1 MNIDLSQFRDGF
13 FQDADEH
20 VENMEAGL
28 LRIEAAV
35 GAGDAPVEDDLHEVF
50 RDAHSI
56 KGAAGSLGFD
66 SVMSF
71 THALESVLDRLRD
84 GRLEPTA
91 ERTGLLLRSVDALRS
106 LLAAVQAGEGEP
118 DGLADQLAE
127 LEADVDGEPPS
138 TDAPVSS
145 ESAEKEGAEVV
156 SYEIGFTAADNLFQT
171 GMDPLLVLRELS
183 ELSESG
189 AFDQV
194 ELKLDRIPPLA
205 DLDPGLCSLAWT
217 CRMHSAA
224 SHEDVEDVFLFV
236 EDGSEITI
244 REQRDAHGEAE
255 SGDPQGKPAERKKAA
270 GTAKAGG
277 AKRSRGTQRRES
289 SSIRVSTEKVDKL
302 IDLVGELVIAQSM
315 ASQAVQDFDP
325 SKPHLLGQALE
336 ETQRYVR
343 ELQEQIMG
351 VRMLPIGSVFS
362 RFPRLIRDIASNLG
376 KKIALE
382 ISGEETE
389 LDKGVVEGITDPLTH
404 LIRNSADHGIESPE
418 ARIAAGKPE
427 QGVIHL
433 RAFHRGGNVV
443 IEIEDDGAGLDAER
457 IRAKALERG
466 LIEPDTEL
474 SEEQLFDLIMQPG
487 FSTKQQTSDLSG
499 RGVGMDVVR
508 KNVEA
513 LNGTVA
519 MTSRAGEGTRA
530 TITLPLTLAILD
542 GLSVRVGPDRFVLP
556 LVSIIE
562 SLRPKRE
569 HIRRPAGEREIV
581 LVRGETLPL
590 VRLHELFEIEDAV
603 TDPSEALVVIVEHEG
618 RLLALLV
625 DELLG
630 HLQVVIKSLEE
641 NFRRVEGAL
650 GATILGDG
658 RAALILDIS
667 GLAVLADEWMVT
679 AEPPAAHAQEPVA
692 ETVDS

>member
-35 GAGDAPVEDDLHEVF
+35 DAGDAPVEEDLHEVF

-66 SVMSF
+66 SVTRF
-71 THALESVLDRLRD
+71 THALEGVLDRLRD
-84 GRLEPTA
+84 GRLAPTSQ
-91 ERTGLLLRSVDALRS
+91 RTGLLLRSVDALRT
-106 LLAAVQAGEGEP
+106 LLAATQAGAETPAGI
-118 DGLADQLAE
+118 ADQLAE
-127 LEADVDGEPPS
+127 LEGDVEDDAAPAPS
-138 TDAPVSS
+138 AGSVPD
-145 ESAEKEGAEVV
+145 AEKDDEVI
-156 SYEIGFTAADNLFQT
+156 SYEVGFRAADNLFQS

-183 ELSESG
+183 ELCESG
-189 AFDQV
+189 SFDDVQ
-194 ELKLDRIPPLA
+194 LQLDRIPPLA
-205 DLDPGLCSLAWT
+205 DLDPELCSLAWT
-217 CRMHSAA
+217 CRMHSDA
-224 SHEDVEDVFLFV
+224 SRGDIEDVFLFV

-244 REQRDAHGEAE
+244 REVREAQAQESSGEAKSLAVAKSK
-255 SGDPQGKPAERKKAA
+255 SGG
-270 GTAKAGG
+270 KAGRG
-277 AKRSRGTQRRES
+277 APARGVQKRES

-362 RFPRLIRDIASNLG
+362 RFPRLIRDIASNLD

-418 ARIAAGKPE
+418 ERIAAGKPE

-443 IEIEDDGAGLDAER
+443 IEIEDDGAGLNAER

-466 LIEPDTEL
+466 LIEPEAEL
-474 SEEQLFDLIMQPG
+474 TEEQLFDLIMQPG
-487 FSTKQQTSDLSG
+487 FSTKQKTSDLSG

-508 KNVEA
+508 KNVEE

-519 MTSRAGEGTRA
+519 MSSRAGEGTRA

-562 SLRPKRE
+562 SLRPKPE

-603 TDPSEALVVIVEHEG
+603 TDPSAALVVIVEHEG

-630 HLQVVIKSLEE
+630 HLQVVIKSLEA

-679 AEPPAAHAQEPVA
+679 AEPPAAQVEEPV
-692 ETVDS
+692 EEPVNS